1 MPDGGQ
7 GANLHVP
14 LISLVSTA
22 RAGCR
27 NGPQA
32 ARHLHHPR
40 LARHWTLVVSICVL
54 RHARALRRSRDVC
67 LLFVALTSCEF
78 AS

>member
-22 RAGCR
+22 RAGCQ

-40 LARHWTLVVSICVL
+40 LARHRTLVVSINVCFKP
-54 RHARALRRSRDVC
+54 RARSRDVC
-67 LLFVALTSCEF
+67 LLFVA
-78 AS
+78 ANP